1 MAPVADRPLHLSSL
15 KVSHGAL
22 LNLAGH
28 AAPLLAALL
37 VVPGLLAVLGSER
50 FGFLALAWALVGY
63 FSFLDLGLGRAL
75 SRIVAERLGTPRE
88 AGLAQLSA
96 STVTLS
102 GLLGVVAGL
111 VLYACAGWLCNRVLD
126 LPPDIA
132 REAVPAVQILAACLP
147 LVTLTAA
154 LRGMLEGARRFGWI
168 NAIRAPLGILTF
180 AAPLGVA
187 HATVSLWA
195 LCATLFALRVLAL
208 VAHWWVCASLLP
220 AFGKLAMPTREA
232 ALELFGFGAWVTV
245 SNLVGS
251 IMVYVDRFII
261 GAQVSIAAVAY
272 YTAPYEVLTRLGVI
286 PAALAGALYPALAA
300 ASPAQA
306 RLLHRKAVLTLLVTA
321 VPLALIAALLA
332 PFWMSLWLGDEYARQ
347 ATRAAQWLAVGVAA
361 NCLAQVP
368 FTLLQARGRADL
380 PGKLHIAELPF
391 YLVVLF
397 PLIRNYGI
405 EGAAMAWFGRCAADA
420 VLLFALARR
429 ELVGLAMKGPG

>member
-1 MAPVADRPLHLSSL
+1 L

-28 AAPLLAALL
+28 AAPLAAAVV
-37 VVPGLLAVLGSER
+37 VVPRLLAVLGPER
-50 FGFLALAWALVGY
+50 FGFLSLAWALVGY

-88 AGLAQLSA
+88 DGLARLSA
-96 STVTLS
+96 GTMTLTAML
-102 GLLGVVAGL
+102 GLAAGVL
-111 VLYACAGWLCNRVLD
+111 LYASAGWLCTRVLE
-126 LPPDIA
+126 LPPPIG

-147 LVTLTAA
+147 LVTFTAA
-154 LRGMLEGARRFGWI
+154 LRGVLEGARRFGWI
-168 NAIRAPLGILTF
+168 NAIRVPLGILTF

-187 HATVSLWA
+187 NATVELWA

-208 VAHWWVCASLLP
+208 AAHWRVCASLLP
-220 AFGKLAMPTREA
+220 GLGKLGMPTREA

-251 IMVYVDRFII
+251 VMVYIDRFVI
-261 GAQVSIAAVAY
+261 GAQVSIAAVGY
-272 YTAPYEVLTRLGVI
+272 YTAPYEVLTRLWVI

-306 RLLHRKAVLTLLVTA
+306 RVLHRKAVLMLLVTA
-321 VPLALIAALLA
+321 VPLALVAGVLA
-332 PFWMSLWLGDEYARQ
+332 PFWMVLWLGDEYARQ
-347 ATRAAQWLAVGVAA
+347 GTRVAQWLAAGVAA

-368 FTLLQARGRADL
+368 FTLLHARGRADL

-391 YLVVLF
+391 YLAVLF
-397 PLIRNYGI
+397 PLIRSYGI
-405 EGAAMAWFGRCAADA
+405 EGAAMAWCGRCAADA
-420 VLLFALARR
+420 ALLFELARR
-429 ELVGLAMKGPG
+429 QLAGRA

>member
-1 MAPVADRPLHLSSL
+1 MARVADRPQHPSSL
-15 KVSHGAL
+15 KISHGAL

-28 AAPLLAALL
+28 ALPLVAAVL
-37 VVPGLLAVLGSER
+37 VVPRLLAVLGSER

-88 AGLAQLSA
+88 AALPRLSGSTMTLSA
-96 STVTLS
+96 
-102 GLLGVVAGL
+102 LLGVAAGIL
-111 VLYACAGWLCNRVLD
+111 LYACAGWLCNRVLD

-180 AAPLGVA
+180 AAPLGMA

-195 LCATLFALRVLAL
+195 LCATLFALRALAL
-208 VAHWWVCASLLP
+208 AAHWWVCASLLQ
-220 AFGKLAMPTREA
+220 AFVRPTMPTREA
-232 ALELFGFGAWVTV
+232 ALELFGFGAWVSV
-245 SNLVGS
+245 SNIVGS
-251 IMVYVDRFII
+251 IMVYVDRFVI
-261 GAQVSIAAVAY
+261 GAQVSLAAVAY

-300 ASPAQA
+300 ASPTQA
-306 RLLHRKAVLTLLVTA
+306 RLLHRRAVLTLLVTA
-321 VPLALIAALLA
+321 VPLALVAALLA

-347 ATRAAQWLAVGVAA
+347 GTRVAQWLAAGVAA
-361 NCLAQVP
+361 NCLAQIP
-368 FTLLQARGRADL
+368 FTLLHARGRADL
-380 PGKLHIAELPF
+380 AGKLHIAELPL
-391 YLVVLF
+391 YLAVLF
-397 PLIRNYGI
+397 PLIRGYGI

-420 VLLFALARR
+420 VLLFGLAHRD
-429 ELVGLAMKGPG
+429 LVGRP

>member
-1 MAPVADRPLHLSSL
+1 MALVADRTQHFTGLRI
-15 KVSHGAL
+15 SHGAL

-28 AAPLLAALL
+28 VLPLAAAVL
-37 VVPGLLAVLGSER
+37 VVPPLLGVLGSER

-88 AGLAQLSA
+88 AGLPRLSGSTMTLSA
-96 STVTLS
+96 
-102 GLLGVVAGL
+102 LLGVVAGL
-111 VLYACAGWLCNRVLD
+111 LLYACAGWLCNRVLD

-132 REAVPAVQILAACLP
+132 GEAVPAVQILAACLP

-154 LRGMLEGARRFGWI
+154 LRGVLEGARRFGWI
-168 NAIRAPLGILTF
+168 NAIRVPLGILTF

-195 LCATLFALRVLAL
+195 LCTALCALRVVALA
-208 VAHWWVCASLLP
+208 AHWWVCASLLHGL
-220 AFGKLAMPTREA
+220 GKLRMPTREA

-251 IMVYVDRFII
+251 IMVYIDRFVI
-261 GAQVSIAAVAY
+261 GAQVSIAAVAF

-286 PAALAGALYPALAA
+286 PAALSGALYPVLAA
-300 ASPAQA
+300 TSPAQA
-306 RLLHRKAVLTLLVTA
+306 RLLHRKAVLMLLVTA
-321 VPLALIAALLA
+321 VPLALVAALLA

-347 ATRAAQWLAVGVAA
+347 GAGVAQWLAAGVAA

>member
-28 AAPLLAALL
+28 AAPLLAAVL
-37 VVPGLLAVLGSER
+37 VVPRLLTVLGSER

-75 SRIVAERLGTPRE
+75 SRIVAERLGTPRGV
-88 AGLAQLSA
+88 GLPRLAASTMTLSA
-96 STVTLS
+96 
-102 GLLGVVAGL
+102 LLGVVAGL
-111 VLYACAGWLCNRVLD
+111 LLYACAGWLCNRMLN

-132 REAVPAVQILAACLP
+132 GEAVPATQILAACLP

-168 NAIRAPLGILTF
+168 NAIRVPLGILTF
-180 AAPLGVA
+180 AAPLGIA

-195 LCATLFALRVLAL
+195 LCATLCVVRVLAFA
-208 VAHWWVCASLLP
+208 AHWWVCGSLLP
-220 AFGKLAMPTREA
+220 GLGKLQMPTREA

-251 IMVYVDRFII
+251 IMVYVDRFVI

-272 YTAPYEVLTRLGVI
+272 YTAPYEVLTRLWVI

-300 ASPAQA
+300 ASPAEA
-306 RLLHRKAVLTLLVTA
+306 RLLHRKAVLVLLVTA
-321 VPLALIAALLA
+321 VPLALVAALLA
-332 PFWMSLWLGDEYARQ
+332 PSWMSLWLGDEYARQ
-347 ATRAAQWLAVGVAA
+347 GVRVAQWLAAGVAA

-368 FTLLQARGRADL
+368 FTLLHARGRADL
-380 PGKLHIAELPF
+380 PGKLHIAELPL
-391 YLVVLF
+391 YLIVLF
-397 PLIRNYGI
+397 PLIRSYGI
-405 EGAAMAWFGRCAADA
+405 EGAAMVWFGRCAVDA
-420 VLLFALARR
+420 VLLFGLAHR
-429 ELVGLAMKGPG
+429 ELAGRP

>member
-1 MAPVADRPLHLSSL
+1 MPRRCWRRCWSYRVFLQCWDPSGSAFSRSPGRSSAT
-15 KVSHGAL
+15 SA
-22 LNLAGH
+22 
-28 AAPLLAALL
+28 
-37 VVPGLLAVLGSER
+37 
-50 FGFLALAWALVGY
+50 
-63 FSFLDLGLGRAL
+63 FSTSGWDARCRAL
-75 SRIVAERLGTPRE
+75 WPSGSGRRRE

-272 YTAPYEVLTRLGVI
+272 YTAPYEVLTRLG
-286 PAALAGALYPALAA
+286 
-300 ASPAQA
+300 
-306 RLLHRKAVLTLLVTA
+306 
-321 VPLALIAALLA
+321 
-332 PFWMSLWLGDEYARQ
+332 
-347 ATRAAQWLAVGVAA
+347 
-361 NCLAQVP
+361 
-368 FTLLQARGRADL
+368 
-380 PGKLHIAELPF
+380 
-391 YLVVLF
+391 
-397 PLIRNYGI
+397 
-405 EGAAMAWFGRCAADA
+405 
-420 VLLFALARR
+420 
-429 ELVGLAMKGPG
+429 